1 MAETQDMNEPSV
13 AALNADEDSFFGMK
27 FPLGYGIGTE
37 GFFPRSG
44 TIKEQ
49 ASSNIKNL
57 LLTQKGE
64 RVGQP
69 EFGSDL
75 PRIIFEP
82 LEVDVLKESIDQTI
96 KEALSLWLP
105 YITVQTIGVYQD
117 NANPNQVVVQLE
129 FSVDVEDPEAPETLT
144 FTFEQGG

>member
-1 MAETQDMNEPSV
+1 MADTQDINDPSV

-96 KEALSLWLP
+96 KEALNLWLP
-105 YITVQTIGVYQD
+105 YITVQTIGVYED
-117 NANPNQVVVQLE
+117 KANPNMIVVQLE
-129 FSVDVEDPEAPETLT
+129 FSVDVDDPEAPETLT

>member
-1 MAETQDMNEPSV
+1 MPETLDTDSPSV
-13 AALNADEDSFFGMK
+13 AALDADEDSFFGMM
-27 FPLGYGIGTE
+27 FPLGYGEGTE

-75 PRIIFEP
+75 PRLIFEP
-82 LEVDVLKESIDQTI
+82 MEMPVLREAATHTI
-96 KEALSLWLP
+96 NEALETWLP
-105 YITVQTIGVYQD
+105 YITATNIVVFAD
-117 NANPNQVVVQLE
+117 NKQSNTVIVQLE
-129 FSVDVEDPEAPETLT
+129 FIVDIDDPDSPETLT